1 MKAFPAMWRTIKVL
15 YDELFL
21 WVWLSVLWWI
31 GTVLVIPAAPVA
43 AGLHAVANRSANY
56 KRVDSGFF
64 WDAVKGSFGRSWLL
78 VGANLLLLLAVVINI
93 IFYANSQ
100 AGWARFV
107 AIIWLWVI
115 VLVMMGGQY
124 LLPLF
129 WQQDDPSLRLMFRN
143 AFILALRHP
152 LHTFLMLLFQIALI
166 VISFATVLPIF
177 LLMPASVAVAANVG
191 LVTMLQ
197 EMGLADPPPPGM

>member
-1 MKAFPAMWRTIKVL
+1 MKAFPAMWRTFKVL

-21 WVWLSVLWWI
+21 WVWLSVLWWA
-31 GTVLVIPAAPVA
+31 GTILILPAAPVA

-64 WDAVKGSFGRSWLL
+64 WDAAKGNIGRSWLL
-78 VGANLLLLLAVVINI
+78 VGTNLLLLVAIVLNI
-93 IFYANSQ
+93 AFYANT
-100 AGWARFV
+100 AATWARFV
-107 AIIWLWVI
+107 AILWLWVI

-129 WQQDDPSLRLMFRN
+129 FQQDDPSLRLMFRN

-152 LHTFLMLLFQIALI
+152 LYTFLMLAFQIALI
-166 VISFATVLPIF
+166 GISFATVLPIF

-191 LVTMLQ
+191 LVSLLQ
-197 EMGLADPPPPGM
+197 EMGLADPPPPGA